1 MCSLPLNVRSAQ
13 GHTAWTFGFATVGA
27 LTVILKVYSFS
38 IMFLQT
44 FVLSGRSVRV
54 LISRNGPKLT
64 AVQQLKAWG
73 ARRGAYAGMEHLIGC
88 IVYCST
94 LPLVIT
100 GATDG
105 IGREFAL
112 QLAKAGFGVVLVS
125 RNPEKLQK
133 LANEI
138 SESLVPRH

>member
-1 MCSLPLNVRSAQ
+1 MYSSTAKGSEIDTLSTAEEMGGASWGICGY
-13 GHTAWTFGFATVGA
+13 GHPMV
-27 LTVILKVYSFS
+27 
-38 IMFLQT
+38 
-44 FVLSGRSVRV
+44 
-54 LISRNGPKLT
+54 
-64 AVQQLKAWG
+64 
-73 ARRGAYAGMEHLIGC
+73 C
-88 IVYCST
+88 IVYCSIQ
-94 LPLVIT
+94 LLVIT

-138 SESLVPRH
+138 SEPHYPDVNLLTLSFSCRA

>member
-1 MCSLPLNVRSAQ
+1 
-13 GHTAWTFGFATVGA
+13 
-27 LTVILKVYSFS
+27 
-38 IMFLQT
+38 MFLQT
-44 FVLSGRSVRV
+44 FVISGSSVRIV
-54 LISRNGPKLT
+54 TLRNGPKLT
-64 AVQQLKAWG
+64 AAQQLKKWG
-73 ARRGAYAGMEHLIGC
+73 ARRGAYAGKEHPILYS
-88 IVYCST
+88 VYCSIW
-94 LPLVIT
+94 LLVIT

-138 SESLVPRH
+138 SELPVRQRQPINASVQLRSTRSM

>member
-1 MCSLPLNVRSAQ
+1 MV
-13 GHTAWTFGFATVGA
+13 
-27 LTVILKVYSFS
+27 
-38 IMFLQT
+38 
-44 FVLSGRSVRV
+44 
-54 LISRNGPKLT
+54 
-64 AVQQLKAWG
+64 
-73 ARRGAYAGMEHLIGC
+73 C
-88 IVYCST
+88 IVHCSIQ
-94 LPLVIT
+94 LLVIT

-138 SESLVPRH
+138 SEP